1 MSADVDQ
8 ADSVEAP
15 TDAAAGDNVDSMQLS
30 VKIEDRGACRRH
42 ISVTVSAKD
51 VLEVRE
57 DAVSELSG
65 KAQVPGF
72 RVGKV
77 PKALLRKKFGKEID
91 ADVKQ
96 KVLIRSL
103 EQITKDH
110 GIEPLGEPRIDVDSM
125 EIPEDGDF
133 SYQFEVEVR
142 PAFTLPDFSSFT
154 ITRPSGEPTQE
165 DIDAYTQNFLSSQ
178 AQRVTS
184 DAPAGPGDF
193 VICRMTFT
201 WNGNVIRVI
210 ESESARLLPTLN
222 FPDAALAGFS
232 DLMQGATV
240 GDSREATVTISLQ
253 SPIVEMRGETVSVHF
268 EVAEV
273 QRYQLPE
280 LTNEFLE
287 MFGFSS
293 ESDFRDA
300 MVESVRRRLTY
311 QQRQNTR
318 QQLLE
323 QMTASADWDLPEL
336 LVRQQTENATRREVL
351 EMSQAGFTPDQIL
364 ARQTQIQQN
373 ALENTRAALKQHFI
387 LDRIATENEIEP
399 GREEIEQEL
408 YLMARQRGEPVRKV
422 RARLAKSGMLENLEA
437 QLRERKAIDFLL
449 SKVQFNDVPHAPIAL
464 EDQSFVRLAIC
475 GNMKSSLVD
484 DTDSGE
490 DSP

>member
-1 MSADVDQ
+1 M
-8 ADSVEAP
+8 
-15 TDAAAGDNVDSMQLS
+15 
-30 VKIEDRGACRRH
+30 
-42 ISVTVSAKD
+42 
-51 VLEVRE
+51 
-57 DAVSELSG
+57 
-65 KAQVPGF
+65 
-72 RVGKV
+72 
-77 PKALLRKKFGKEID
+77 
-91 ADVKQ
+91 
-96 KVLIRSL
+96 
-103 EQITKDH
+103 
-110 GIEPLGEPRIDVDSM
+110 
-125 EIPEDGDF
+125 
-133 SYQFEVEVR
+133 
-142 PAFTLPDFSSFT
+142 
-154 ITRPSGEPTQE
+154 
-165 DIDAYTQNFLSSQ
+165 
-178 AQRVTS
+178 
-184 DAPAGPGDF
+184 
-193 VICRMTFT
+193 
-201 WNGNVIRVI
+201 
-210 ESESARLLPTLN
+210 
-222 FPDAALAGFS
+222 
-232 DLMQGATV
+232 
-240 GDSREATVTISLQ
+240 
-253 SPIVEMRGETVSVHF
+253 
-268 EVAEV
+268 
-273 QRYQLPE
+273 PE

-287 MFGFSS
+287 TFGFSS
-293 ESDFRDA
+293 ENDFRDA
-300 MVESVRRRLTY
+300 MIESVRRRLTY

-351 EMSQAGFTPDQIL
+351 EMSQAGFTPDQII

-484 DTDSGE
+484 DADSGE